1 MAGQL
6 DAQAF
11 AIFKKYC
18 TKIKHTG
25 GNQYIARCPFDGH
38 EDKISSF
45 SFTTENGSG
54 RYHCHG
60 CGEQGNIITF
70 CKAFRED
77 FTPFIDEN
85 LKNGKISS
93 PVAQISPKTDDKQTV
108 DTVMLRIKAEE
119 WHNNLMNQ
127 LYEKCESENDR
138 YKLER
143 KHSVYIL
150 NLVGKTREGRYTF
163 PYFDDEGR
171 VIAIKF
177 HKDKG
182 GQCGW
187 YTKGHPDNTC
197 KWYNGWNL
205 RLYKPSER
213 LIIAEGEP
221 DVIKLCKLGFQ
232 AICSSAGTNSVPPII
247 PRLKEWL

>member
-1 MAGQL
+1 MDNNQVL
-6 DAQAF
+6 
-11 AIFKKYC
+11 AIFEKYC
-18 TKIKHTG
+18 TKIKHTV

-54 RYHCHG
+54 KYHCHG

-77 FTPFIDEN
+77 YIPFIDKN

-119 WHNNLMNQ
+119 YSNSLGIEDSFLQDNLMG
-127 LYEKCESENDR
+127 KDEN
-138 YKLER
+138 
-143 KHSVYIL
+143 
-150 NLVGKTREGRYTF
+150 GRLTF
-163 PYFDDEGR
+163 PYFNDNME
-171 VIAIKF
+171 VIAIKH
-177 HKDKG
+177 HKGKNGEAPYWHKG
-182 GQCGW
+182 G
-187 YTKGHPDNTC
+187 DNRA

-205 RLYKPSER
+205 PLYKRHKS
-213 LIIAEGEP
+213 LIISEGEP
-221 DVIKLCKLGFQ
+221 DTIKLCRNGFQ
-232 AICSSAGTNSVPPII
+232 AICSSAGTNSVPELITI
-247 PRLKEWL
+247 MKEWI

>member
-1 MAGQL
+1 MAWQL

-11 AIFKKYC
+11 AIFEKYC

-54 RYHCHG
+54 QYHCHG

-77 FTPFIDEN
+77 FTPFIDKN

-93 PVAQISPKTDDKQTV
+93 PVAQISPKIDDKQTV

-119 WHNNLMNQ
+119 YSNNLGIEDSFLQYNLMG
-127 LYEKCESENDR
+127 KDEN
-138 YKLER
+138 
-143 KHSVYIL
+143 
-150 NLVGKTREGRYTF
+150 GRLTF
-163 PYFDDEGR
+163 PYFNDNME
-171 VIAIKF
+171 VIAIKH
-177 HKDKG
+177 HKGKNGEPPYWHIKG
-182 GQCGW
+182 N
-187 YTKGHPDNTC
+187 PDNSL
-197 KWYNGWNL
+197 KWYNSWNL
-205 RLYKPSER
+205 KAYKVHRR

-221 DVIKLCKLGFQ
+221 DTIKLCRNGFQ
-232 AICSSAGTNSVPPII
+232 AICSSAGTNSVPELIPIM
-247 PRLKEWL
+247 KEWI

>member
-1 MAGQL
+1 MDNNQVL
-6 DAQAF
+6 
-11 AIFKKYC
+11 AIFEKYC
-18 TKIKHTG
+18 TKIKHTE

-54 RYHCHG
+54 KYHCHG

-77 FTPFIDEN
+77 YIPFIDKN

-119 WHNNLMNQ
+119 YSNSLGIEDSFLQDNLMG
-127 LYEKCESENDR
+127 KDEN
-138 YKLER
+138 
-143 KHSVYIL
+143 
-150 NLVGKTREGRYTF
+150 GRLTF
-163 PYFDDEGR
+163 PYFNDNME
-171 VIAIKF
+171 VIAIKH
-177 HKDKG
+177 HKGKNGEAPYWHKG
-182 GQCGW
+182 G
-187 YTKGHPDNTC
+187 DNRA

-205 RLYKPSER
+205 PLYKRHKS
-213 LIIAEGEP
+213 LIISEGEP
-221 DVIKLCKLGFQ
+221 DTIKLCRNGFQ
-232 AICSSAGTNSVPPII
+232 AICSSAGTNSVPELIPIM
-247 PRLKEWL
+247 KEWI

>member
-11 AIFKKYC
+11 AIFEKYC
-18 TKIKHTG
+18 TKIKHTR

-77 FTPFIDEN
+77 FTPFIDQN
-85 LKNGKISS
+85 FKNGKISS
-93 PVAQISPKTDDKQTV
+93 PVAQISPKIDDKQTV
-108 DTVMLRIKAEE
+108 DKVMLRIKAEE
-119 WHNNLMNQ
+119 YSNSLGIEDSFLQYNLMG
-127 LYEKCESENDR
+127 KDEN
-138 YKLER
+138 
-143 KHSVYIL
+143 
-150 NLVGKTREGRYTF
+150 GRLTF
-163 PYFDDEGR
+163 PYFDYNGD
-171 VIAIKF
+171 VIAIK
-177 HKDKG
+177 HLKGKAGGSPYWHKG
-182 GQCGW
+182 G
-187 YTKGHPDNTC
+187 DNRC

-205 RLYKPSER
+205 RLYKPSEA

-221 DVIKLCKLGFQ
+221 DVIKLCINGFQ
-232 AICSSAGTNSVPPII
+232 AICSSHGTSTVPDPL
-247 PRLKEWL
+247 PRIEDWL

>member
-1 MAGQL
+1 MAWQL

-11 AIFKKYC
+11 AIFEKYC
-18 TKIKHTG
+18 TKIKQTG

-54 RYHCHG
+54 KYHCHG

-77 FTPFIDEN
+77 FTPFIDKN

-93 PVAQISPKTDDKQTV
+93 PVAKISPKTDDKQRV

-119 WHNNLMNQ
+119 YSNSLGIEDSFLQ
-127 LYEKCESENDR
+127 Y
-138 YKLER
+138 
-143 KHSVYIL
+143 
-150 NLVGKTREGRYTF
+150 NLVGKDEKGRLTF
-163 PYFDDEGR
+163 PYFNDNME
-171 VIAIKF
+171 VIAIKH
-177 HKDKG
+177 HKGKNGEPPYWHIKG
-182 GQCGW
+182 N
-187 YTKGHPDNTC
+187 PDNSL
-197 KWYNGWNL
+197 KWYNSWNL
-205 RLYKPSER
+205 KAYKVHRR

-221 DVIKLCKLGFQ
+221 DTIKLCRNGFQ
-232 AICSSAGTNSVPPII
+232 AICSSAGTNSVPELIPIM
-247 PRLKEWL
+247 KEWI

>member
-1 MAGQL
+1 MDNNQVL
-6 DAQAF
+6 
-11 AIFKKYC
+11 AIFEKYC
-18 TKIKHTG
+18 TKIKHTV

-54 RYHCHG
+54 KYHCHG

-77 FTPFIDEN
+77 YIPFIDKN

-119 WHNNLMNQ
+119 YSNNLGIEDSFLQDNLMG
-127 LYEKCESENDR
+127 KDEN
-138 YKLER
+138 
-143 KHSVYIL
+143 
-150 NLVGKTREGRYTF
+150 GRLTF
-163 PYFDDEGR
+163 PYFNDNME
-171 VIAIKF
+171 VIAIKH
-177 HKDKG
+177 HKGKNGEAPYWHKG
-182 GQCGW
+182 G
-187 YTKGHPDNTC
+187 DNRA

-205 RLYKPSER
+205 PLYKRHKS
-213 LIIAEGEP
+213 LIISEGEP
-221 DVIKLCKLGFQ
+221 DTIKLCRNGFQ
-232 AICSSAGTNSVPPII
+232 AICSSAGTNSVPELITI
-247 PRLKEWL
+247 MKEWI

>member
-6 DAQAF
+6 DDQAF
-11 AIFKKYC
+11 AIFEKYC

-77 FTPFIDEN
+77 YIPFIDKN

-119 WHNNLMNQ
+119 YSNNLGIEDSFLQYNLMG
-127 LYEKCESENDR
+127 KDEN
-138 YKLER
+138 
-143 KHSVYIL
+143 
-150 NLVGKTREGRYTF
+150 GRLTF
-163 PYFDDEGR
+163 PYFDDNGD
-171 VIAIKF
+171 VIAIKH
-177 HKDKG
+177 HKGKNGEAPYWHKG
-182 GQCGW
+182 G
-187 YTKGHPDNTC
+187 DNRA

-205 RLYKPSER
+205 PIYKRHKS
-213 LIIAEGEP
+213 LIISEGEP
-221 DVIKLCKLGFQ
+221 DVIKLCKYGFQ
-232 AICSSAGTNSVPPII
+232 AICSSAGTNSVPPLIQ
-247 PRLKEWL
+247 RLKEWL

>member
-1 MAGQL
+1 MDNNQVL
-6 DAQAF
+6 
-11 AIFKKYC
+11 AIFEKYC
-18 TKIKHTG
+18 TKIKHTV

-77 FTPFIDEN
+77 FTPFIDQTF
-85 LKNGKISS
+85 KNGKISS
-93 PVAQISPKTDDKQTV
+93 PVVQISPKIDDKQTV

-119 WHNNLMNQ
+119 YSNNLGIEDSFLQYNLMG
-127 LYEKCESENDR
+127 KDEN
-138 YKLER
+138 
-143 KHSVYIL
+143 
-150 NLVGKTREGRYTF
+150 GRLTF
-163 PYFDDEGR
+163 PYFNDNME
-171 VIAIKF
+171 VIAIKH
-177 HKDKG
+177 HKGKNGEAPYWHKG
-182 GQCGW
+182 G
-187 YTKGHPDNTC
+187 DNRA

-205 RLYKPSER
+205 PLYKRHNS
-213 LIIAEGEP
+213 LIISEGEP
-221 DVIKLCKLGFQ
+221 DVIKLCKYGFQ
-232 AICSSAGTNSVPPII
+232 AICSSAGTNSVPPLI

>member
-1 MAGQL
+1 MDNNQVL
-6 DAQAF
+6 

-54 RYHCHG
+54 KYHCHG

-77 FTPFIDEN
+77 FTPFIDKN
-85 LKNGKISS
+85 FKNGKISS

-119 WHNNLMNQ
+119 YSNNLGIEDSFLQYNLMG
-127 LYEKCESENDR
+127 KDEN
-138 YKLER
+138 
-143 KHSVYIL
+143 
-150 NLVGKTREGRYTF
+150 GRLTF
-163 PYFDDEGR
+163 PYFNDNME
-171 VIAIKF
+171 VIAIKH
-177 HKDKG
+177 HKGKNGEAPYWHKG
-182 GQCGW
+182 G
-187 YTKGHPDNTC
+187 DNRA

-205 RLYKPSER
+205 PLYKRHKS
-213 LIIAEGEP
+213 LIISEGEP
-221 DVIKLCKLGFQ
+221 DTIKLCRNGFQ
-232 AICSSAGTNSVPPII
+232 AICSSAGTNSVPELIPIM
-247 PRLKEWL
+247 KEWI

>member
-70 CKAFRED
+70 CKAFGED
-77 FTPFIDEN
+77 FTPFIDKN
-85 LKNGKISS
+85 LKNGKITS
-93 PVAQISPKTDDKQTV
+93 PVAQISPKIDGKQTV

-119 WHNNLMNQ
+119 YGNSLGIEDSLLQYNLIG
-127 LYEKCESENDR
+127 KDEN
-138 YKLER
+138 
-143 KHSVYIL
+143 
-150 NLVGKTREGRYTF
+150 GRFTF
-163 PYFDDEGR
+163 PYFNDEGA
-171 VIAIKF
+171 VIAIKH
-177 HKDKG
+177 HKGKNGEPPYWHIKG
-182 GQCGW
+182 N
-187 YTKGHPDNTC
+187 PDNSL
-197 KWYNGWNL
+197 KWYNSWNL
-205 RLYKPSER
+205 KAYKVHRR

-221 DVIKLCKLGFQ
+221 DTIKLCRNGFQ
-232 AICSSAGTNSVPPII
+232 AICSSAGTNSVPELITI
-247 PRLKEWL
+247 MKEWI

>member
-77 FTPFIDEN
+77 FTSFIDQTF
-85 LKNGKISS
+85 KNGKISS
-93 PVAQISPKTDDKQTV
+93 PVAKISPKIDDKQTV

-119 WHNNLMNQ
+119 YSNNLGIEDSFLQYNLMG
-127 LYEKCESENDR
+127 KDEN
-138 YKLER
+138 
-143 KHSVYIL
+143 
-150 NLVGKTREGRYTF
+150 GRLTF
-163 PYFDDEGR
+163 PYFDDNGD
-171 VIAIKF
+171 VIAIKH
-177 HKDKG
+177 HKGKAGGSPYWHKG
-182 GQCGW
+182 G
-187 YTKGHPDNTC
+187 DNRC

-205 RLYKPSER
+205 RLYKPSEA

-221 DVIKLCKLGFQ
+221 DVIKLCINGFQ
-232 AICSSAGTNSVPPII
+232 AICSSHGTSTVPDPL
-247 PRLKEWL
+247 PRIEEWL

>member
-1 MAGQL
+1 MAWQL

-11 AIFKKYC
+11 AIFEKYC

-77 FTPFIDEN
+77 FTPFIDKN

-93 PVAQISPKTDDKQTV
+93 PVAQISPKIDDKPTV

-119 WHNNLMNQ
+119 YSNSLGLEDSFLQYNLIG
-127 LYEKCESENDR
+127 KDEN
-138 YKLER
+138 
-143 KHSVYIL
+143 
-150 NLVGKTREGRYTF
+150 GRFTF
-163 PYFDDEGR
+163 PYFNDDGA
-171 VIAIKF
+171 VIAIKH
-177 HKDKG
+177 HKGKNG
-182 GQCGW
+182 EPPYWHIEGN
-187 YTKGHPDNTC
+187 PDNSL
-197 KWYNGWNL
+197 KWYNSWNL
-205 RLYKPSER
+205 KAYKVHRR

-221 DVIKLCKLGFQ
+221 DTIKLCRNGFQ
-232 AICSSAGTNSVPPII
+232 AICSSAGTNSVPELIPIM
-247 PRLKEWL
+247 KEWI

>member
-11 AIFKKYC
+11 AIFEKYC
-18 TKIKHTG
+18 TKIKHTV

-54 RYHCHG
+54 KYHCHG

-77 FTPFIDEN
+77 YIPFIDKN

-119 WHNNLMNQ
+119 YSNSLGIEDSFLQYNLMG
-127 LYEKCESENDR
+127 KDEN
-138 YKLER
+138 
-143 KHSVYIL
+143 
-150 NLVGKTREGRYTF
+150 GRLTF
-163 PYFDDEGR
+163 PYFNDNME
-171 VIAIKF
+171 VIAIKH
-177 HKDKG
+177 HKGKNGEAPYWHKG
-182 GQCGW
+182 G
-187 YTKGHPDNTC
+187 DNRA

-205 RLYKPSER
+205 PLYKRHKS
-213 LIIAEGEP
+213 LIISEGEP
-221 DVIKLCKLGFQ
+221 DTIKLCRNGFQ
-232 AICSSAGTNSVPPII
+232 AICSSAGTNSVPELIPIM
-247 PRLKEWL
+247 KEWI

>member
-1 MAGQL
+1 MARQL

-45 SFTTENGSG
+45 SFTTKNGSG

-77 FTPFIDEN
+77 FTSFIDQTF
-85 LKNGKISS
+85 KNGKISS
-93 PVAQISPKTDDKQTV
+93 PVAKISPKIDDKQTV

-119 WHNNLMNQ
+119 YSNNLGIEDSFLQ
-127 LYEKCESENDR
+127 Y
-138 YKLER
+138 
-143 KHSVYIL
+143 
-150 NLVGKTREGRYTF
+150 NLMGKDKNGRLTF
-163 PYFDDEGR
+163 PYFDDNGD
-171 VIAIKF
+171 VIAIKH
-177 HKDKG
+177 HKGKAGGSPYWHKG
-182 GQCGW
+182 G
-187 YTKGHPDNTC
+187 DNRC

-205 RLYKPSER
+205 RLYKPSEA
-213 LIIAEGEP
+213 LIIAEGEA
-221 DVIKLCKLGFQ
+221 DVIKLCINGFQ
-232 AICSSAGTNSVPPII
+232 AICSSHGTSTVPDPL
-247 PRLKEWL
+247 PRIEDWL

>member
-1 MAGQL
+1 MAWQL

-11 AIFKKYC
+11 AIFEKYC

-25 GNQYIARCPFDGH
+25 GNEYIARCPFDGH

-77 FTPFIDEN
+77 YIPFIDKN

-93 PVAQISPKTDDKQTV
+93 PVAQISPKIDDKQTV

-119 WHNNLMNQ
+119 YSN
-127 LYEKCESENDR
+127 S
-138 YKLER
+138 
-143 KHSVYIL
+143 
-150 NLVGKTREGRYTF
+150 
-163 PYFDDEGR
+163 
-171 VIAIKF
+171 
-177 HKDKG
+177 
-182 GQCGW
+182 
-187 YTKGHPDNTC
+187 
-197 KWYNGWNL
+197 
-205 RLYKPSER
+205 
-213 LIIAEGEP
+213 
-221 DVIKLCKLGFQ
+221 LG
-232 AICSSAGTNSVPPII
+232 I
-247 PRLKEWL
+247 

>member
-1 MAGQL
+1 MDNNQVL
-6 DAQAF
+6 
-11 AIFKKYC
+11 AIFEKYC
-18 TKIKHTG
+18 TKIKHTV

-77 FTPFIDEN
+77 YIPFIDKN
-85 LKNGKISS
+85 FKNGKISS

-119 WHNNLMNQ
+119 YSNSLGIEDSFLQDNLMG
-127 LYEKCESENDR
+127 KDEN
-138 YKLER
+138 
-143 KHSVYIL
+143 
-150 NLVGKTREGRYTF
+150 GRLTF
-163 PYFDDEGR
+163 PYFNDNME
-171 VIAIKF
+171 VIAIKH
-177 HKDKG
+177 HKGKNGEAPYWHKG
-182 GQCGW
+182 G
-187 YTKGHPDNTC
+187 DNRA

-205 RLYKPSER
+205 PLYKRHKS
-213 LIIAEGEP
+213 LIISEGEP
-221 DVIKLCKLGFQ
+221 DTIKLCRNGFQ
-232 AICSSAGTNSVPPII
+232 AICSSAGTNSVPELIPIM
-247 PRLKEWL
+247 KEWI